1 MGEKG
6 EMIKRLLEKVKIQD
20 EMIKSRDEIISDLRD
35 DLYNLR
41 QAYDAVRAEKLTLTT
56 LLKQAQQEA
65 GRLQTEVSS
74 NTYSNVQALQGFLAE
89 RDKEIIRLQTLLTQK
104 SGTDQ
109 T

>member
-6 EMIKRLLEKVKIQD
+6 EMIKRLLEKVKIQE
-20 EMIKSRDEIISDLRD
+20 EMIKGRDETISDLRD
-35 DLYNLR
+35 GLYNMR
-41 QAYDAVRAEKLTLTT
+41 QAYDTVRAENLTLTT

-74 NTYSNVQALQGFLAE
+74 NTYSNVQALQGFLGE

>member
-41 QAYDAVRAEKLTLTT
+41 QAYDTVRAENLTLTT

>member
-74 NTYSNVQALQGFLAE
+74 NTYSNVQALQGFLGE

>member
-6 EMIKRLLEKVKIQD
+6 EMIKRLLDKVKLQE
-20 EMIKSRDEIISDLRD
+20 EMIKGRDEIISDLRD
-35 DLYNLR
+35 GLYNMR
-41 QAYDAVRAEKLTLTT
+41 QAYDTVSAEKLTLTT

-74 NTYSNVQALQGFLAE
+74 NTYSNVQALQGFLGE